1 VGEPSSTSAPS
12 TSSVTSTTGRTDT
25 GTTGAVTTSTRT
37 DGCRGES
44 VSDPLVQEI
53 VADVN
58 GNSSTDRIQTHRGP
72 PKPALVLGES
82 VVQVAFDDGLYSA
95 PALVETTDLLGAADL
110 DGDGR
115 AEIFVANEGNTAR
128 AGGVLR
134 VQGCAVSRVLHAGQ
148 PFSYLY
154 FGTGL
159 GCAPACY
166 PNVDCLRINA
176 GIELVV
182 SNAQR
187 ASGEPG
193 SSNVP
198 PLTDDLVF
206 AWTLER
212 YQLRDGV
219 MVSVDSRQG
228 TARHADLP
236 VPKRQGFNCA
246 AGI

>member
-1 VGEPSSTSAPS
+1 
-12 TSSVTSTTGRTDT
+12 
-25 GTTGAVTTSTRT
+25 
-37 DGCRGES
+37 

-58 GNSSTDRIQTHRGP
+58 GNSRADRIQTRRGA
-72 PKPALVLGES
+72 PKPGVLVGES
-82 VVQVAFDDGLYSA
+82 VVQVAFD
-95 PALVETTDLLGAADL
+95 T
-110 DGDGR
+110 
-115 AEIFVANEGNTAR
+115 
-128 AGGVLR
+128 
-134 VQGCAVSRVLHAGQ
+134 
-148 PFSYLY
+148 
-154 FGTGL
+154 
-159 GCAPACY
+159 
-166 PNVDCLRINA
+166 A